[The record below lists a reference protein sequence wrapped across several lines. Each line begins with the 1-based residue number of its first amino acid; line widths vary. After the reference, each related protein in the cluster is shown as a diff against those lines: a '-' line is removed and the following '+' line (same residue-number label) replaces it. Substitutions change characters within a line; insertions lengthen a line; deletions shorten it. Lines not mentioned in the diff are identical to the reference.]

1 MRNGILM
8 KLLFSFYYL
17 SPMCSFVKDQFPFF
31 IYRCIMFCFLFGK
44 LSSRT
49 MKSIFI
55 SRQLSGRVPNGPW
68 DWKNFS
74 VKYFHRDFFVFFFGL
89 VLKKKAN
96 ANKNHQSQHCYSP
109 TLPLFWQGILN
120 MLSEVSKRK
129 ILIGCEQLTSYFC
142 WETNL
147 VLSVIASLHLSP

>member
-1 MRNGILM
+1 MRNEILL

-17 SPMCSFVKDQFPFF
+17 SPMCSFPKDQFPFF

-44 LSSRT
+44 LSGGT
-49 MKSIFI
+49 MKNIFI
-55 SRQLSGRVPNGPW
+55 SRRLSGRVPSGPW
-68 DWKNFS
+68 DWKNLN
-74 VKYFHRDFFVFFFGL
+74 VTYFHRDFFIFFFGL

-96 ANKNHQSQHCYSP
+96 TNKIHQSQHCYSP
-109 TLPLFWQGILN
+109 TLPLFWQGIRN

-129 ILIGCEQLTSYFC
+129 IWIGCEQLTSYFC
-142 WETNL
+142 RATNL

>member
-74 VKYFHRDFFVFFFGL
+74 VKYFHRDFFVFFL
-89 VLKKKAN
+89 VSCLRKKQTQTKIISLSTAILPPYLCSGKEFLICFLKFQKEK
-96 ANKNHQSQHCYSP
+96 
-109 TLPLFWQGILN
+109 F
-120 MLSEVSKRK
+120 
-129 ILIGCEQLTSYFC
+129 
-142 WETNL
+142 
-147 VLSVIASLHLSP
+147 